1 MSEYME
7 IERRFFV
14 DGGNARPWRECERR
28 SEIAQYYLDSSLFK
42 NNGNDLGYADSFM
55 LVQMNDEEKTL
66 FEATEDWTSRIRFT
80 QDSVMLT
87 LKGKRTHASAT
98 ELEWDISR
106 ERAEE
111 IVSSKHLPSV
121 TKKRYHW
128 KGEDGMVWEVDE
140 FEGSLAGL
148 VLAEIEVPDID
159 YDVVLPEWLGI
170 EITGLHQWSNS
181 TLARKGIE

>member
-1 MSEYME
+1 MSGYVE

-14 DGGNARPWRECERR
+14 DGGDSHPWRVCEHC
-28 SEIAQYYLDSSLFK
+28 SKITQYYLDSSLFK
-42 NNGNDLGYADSFM
+42 KNGNDLGYAGV
-55 LVQMNDEEKTL
+55 LELIQMNDEEKTL

-80 QDSVMLT
+80 QDSVTLT

-98 ELEWDISR
+98 ELEWNISR
-106 ERAEE
+106 QKAEE
-111 IVSSKHLPSV
+111 IISSKHHPSIA
-121 TKKRYHW
+121 KKRYHW

-148 VLAEIEVPDID
+148 VLAEIELPNIGSEVM
-159 YDVVLPEWLGI
+159 LPEWLST

-181 TLARKGIE
+181 TLAHKGIE